1 MDEYWVTAV
10 QNTVLKK
17 VNMSKHTLTGE
28 SELVAEQHEVKR
40 TKISDGINDGLNN
53 GNITEEDVGITKYL
67 NNDSSGFKGQ
77 IKQRYTDFLVNEITK
92 KGEVVHLTDKGF
104 NMPKKPKPTKE
115 QIEQSQKEEHERR
128 QNFKVDSEIRN
139 ELVALLEEENVQK
152 IEEVYR
158 TGKQIEIPKV
168 FEDKLERTKIHQL
181 LRKGFEN
188 KLESVTTADN
198 QFIIGMATRQ
208 TRVSKQ
214 ELIEQTKDKNG
225 VENWGYGPSKSY
237 IHFTV
242 YKENKDTMDV
252 ANILSKYMRIP
263 TRLIR
268 FSGTKD
274 RRAVTCQRMSIS
286 KIGLDRL
293 NGLNK
298 GLKGIVLGGY
308 KYEDE
313 PLNLGD
319 LQGNEFTIA
328 IRDVTLKN
336 ESDDLESILSTGVK
350 SLQENGFIN
359 YFGMQR
365 FGTFSV
371 STHQIGQALLSGNW
385 KQAADLILAEQ
396 ENVLPASKDARR
408 IWAESRNPIAA
419 SRAMPRQCLAENAIL
434 NALCN
439 EEKDDSTQDYTMASY
454 HNAILKIP
462 RNLRTMYVHAYQSY
476 IWNKIASKRI
486 GLFGL
491 EVVEGDLI
499 VDGSEDVA
507 SVKQSE
513 QEDEDFD
520 EDLRESKFIRARPV
534 TAEEVASKKF
544 TMEDIVLPTPGFDI
558 LYPNNEKLRQ
568 LYVDI
573 MAKDNMDPFDMK
585 RKVRD
590 FSLAGSYRHV
600 IHKPTD
606 IEFKVVSYE
615 NPTDQL
621 INTDLEILNA
631 NRGKD
636 NGQTYMKAKLE
647 RYMKVKEGSKK
658 AVIVKFKLGV
668 SAYATMVLRELM
680 KLETSRRGDMCNV
693 SA

>member
-1 MDEYWVTAV
+1 MSDQSSKRESE
-10 QNTVLKK
+10 TVLQQEEIKK
-17 VNMSKHTLTGE
+17 TK
-28 SELVAEQHEVKR
+28 VAE
-40 TKISDGINDGLNN
+40 GINDGINN
-53 GNITEEDVGITKYL
+53 SNITERDVGITCYM
-67 NNDSSGFKGQ
+67 SGDNVGFNGQ

-92 KGEVVHLTDKGF
+92 QGEVVHLTDKGF
-104 NMPKKPKPTKE
+104 NVPKKPKPTKE
-115 QIEQSQKEEHERR
+115 QIEKLQKEEFEKR
-128 QNFKVDSEIRN
+128 QTFEVDENIRK
-139 ELVALLEEENVQK
+139 ELVEMMDEEAVLQ

-158 TGKQIEIPKV
+158 SNRKIETSKA
-168 FEDKLERTKIHQL
+168 FEDKAERTKLHQL
-181 LRKGFEN
+181 LRKAFDN
-188 KLESVTTADN
+188 QLESVTTPSN
-198 QFIIGMATRQ
+198 HLVIGMATRQ

-214 ELIEQTKDKNG
+214 ALIEQTKDANG
-225 VENWGYGPSKSY
+225 VENWGYGPSKSF

-252 ANILSKYMRIP
+252 ANTLSKFMRIP

-274 RRAVTCQRMSIS
+274 RRAVTCQRMSLS

-298 GLKGIVLGGY
+298 GLKGVVLGGY
-308 KYEDE
+308 KFEDE

-328 IRDVTLKN
+328 IRDVSLKN
-336 ESDDLESILSTGVK
+336 EGDDLEDILNKGIE
-350 SLQENGFIN
+350 SLEKYGFIN

-371 STHQIGQALLSGNW
+371 STHQIGQALLSGDW
-385 KQAADLILAEQ
+385 KLAVDLIMAEQ
-396 ENVLPASKDARR
+396 ENVLPISKEARK
-408 IWAESRNPIAA
+408 IWAETKNPIHAV
-419 SRAMPRQCLAENAIL
+419 SAMPYQCLAENAIL
-434 NALCN
+434 NALCH
-439 EEKDDSTQDYTMASY
+439 EEKDESLNDYPNSSY

-476 IWNKIASKRI
+476 VWNKIASERI
-486 GLFGL
+486 KLS
-491 EVVEGDLI
+491 EHKVIEGDLV
-499 VDGSEDVA
+499 VDDTAA
-507 SVKQSE
+507 SDCAAEVDQ
-513 QEDEDFD
+513 DGEDFD
-520 EDLRESKFIRARPV
+520 EDLREAKFVRARPI
-534 TAEEVASKKF
+534 TAEEIAAKTF
-544 TMEDIVLPTPGFDI
+544 TMKDIVLPTPGFDI
-558 LYPNNEKLRQ
+558 VYPANEKLRQ

-600 IHKPTD
+600 INKPTD
-606 IEFKVVSYE
+606 IEYRIVSYE

-636 NGQTYMKAKLE
+636 NGQKYIKSKLE
-647 RYMKVKEGSKK
+647 RYSTVKEGDKK
-658 AVIVKFKLGV
+658 SVVIKFKLGV

-680 KLETSRRGDMCNV
+680 KVETSRRGDMCNV
-693 SA
+693 TV